1 MADPVD
7 TAPTTSYSDP
17 IYDRLEAI
25 GGRVRRAR
33 WVIIAAIVIAV
44 IGGLFLRAQL
54 QHRPDAISA
63 VAFVTAQNEADET
76 AQRKAYS
83 DLAAD
88 DKATAFFRAR
98 AALELVEL
106 DLAAGNAD
114 SAAIWLAQAVT
125 QAKGVDD
132 TQLALAVRLGQ
143 ASVAEDAGKL
153 EEALADYDAVE
164 RNGMVAS
171 PTHGLVGALGAA
183 RIEMAQNKP
192 EAAVARLEP
201 HIERTEAELDQ
212 VVSIIRLLYW
222 DAKRAVMGP
231 PVTVP
236 DPNAPAKVDVA
247 PAVEAPPAIKP
258 DDGQPAAVAAEGE
271 PAAEPVAEPAAEPAA
286 E

>member
-7 TAPTTSYSDP
+7 TNPTTSYSDP
-17 IYDRLEAI
+17 IYDRLEAL

-44 IGGLFLRAQL
+44 VGGLILRAKL

-63 VAFVTAQNEADET
+63 VAFVTAQNAEDET
-76 AQRKAYS
+76 AQRKAYG
-83 DLAAD
+83 DLVAD
-88 DKATAFFRAR
+88 DHATPFFRAR

-106 DLAAGNAD
+106 DLAAGKSD
-114 SAAIWLAQAVT
+114 SAATWLAQAVT

-153 EEALADYDAVE
+153 DEALADYDAVE
-164 RNGMVAS
+164 QNGMVAS

-183 RIEMAQNKP
+183 RIEMAQKNP
-192 EAAVARLEP
+192 AAAVTRLEP

-212 VVSIIRLLYW
+212 IVSVIRLLYW
-222 DAKRAVMGP
+222 EAKREVMGP
-231 PVTVP
+231 PVTVV
-236 DPNAPAKVDVA
+236 DPNAPAKVDVTPA
-247 PAVEAPPAIKP
+247 PDAPSAIVP
-258 DDGQPAAVAAEGE
+258 IESDPAAVA
-271 PAAEPVAEPAAEPAA
+271 PADEPAAEPAA
-286 E
+286 KPAAE